1 MSKNPLDAKKIAY
14 GGTGLVALL
23 FFVCTLFLLLYGF
36 SAYIIRSQIDLST
49 ASTGNTAQ
57 NNNSFDVNAATNL
70 DKLIHTIEKN
80 HRIESEI
87 ADTNRKLYDIE
98 FNYSLAKSEMTS
110 NTLTIT
116 QSNISVANNISNSI
130 QEIQRTLRT
139 TEYQLNERQIK
150 DILQEVNKEDAA
162 GRVLFV
168 NTREHLSLF
177 KHKLD
182 NNSENIAT
190 FEEASKKIDE
200 AFEAIA
206 TYEDTYFSLREVNK
220 DKDYEAKKLELNK
233 KHEED
238 RLRKLLSTQNDISKT
253 LPPES
258 EFVFSSLNL
267 LGGTLLF
274 FVKLPTIVL
283 TLIVTIAAGGL
294 ASLVSFTRKF
304 LHKKNS
310 KQVGVGTLLSNVAEG
325 VAASIGIFLFAG
337 TGMLMLTQGGANAPT
352 NVELSPYMVAFLAFL
367 SGFMAESAFKRIEDA
382 GRDFF
387 KTKKDPDDGDPGNQ
401 GPTVQI

>member
-1 MSKNPLDAKKIAY
+1 
-14 GGTGLVALL
+14 
-23 FFVCTLFLLLYGF
+23 
-36 SAYIIRSQIDLST
+36 
-49 ASTGNTAQ
+49 
-57 NNNSFDVNAATNL
+57 
-70 DKLIHTIEKN
+70 
-80 HRIESEI
+80 
-87 ADTNRKLYDIE
+87 
-98 FNYSLAKSEMTS
+98 MTS

-116 QSNISVANNISNSI
+116 QSNISVANDISNSI
-130 QEIQRTLRT
+130 QEIQRSLKT
-139 TEYQLNERQIK
+139 TEYQLHERQVK
-150 DILQEVNKEDAA
+150 DILQEVNKEDSA

-182 NNSENIAT
+182 NNSESIPT

-200 AFEAIA
+200 TFEAIA
-206 TYEDTYFSLREVNK
+206 TYEDTYFSLRAVNK

-304 LHKKNS
+304 LHKNNR
-310 KQVGVGTLLSNVAEG
+310 QVGVGTLLSNVAEG

-387 KTKKDPDDGDPGNQ
+387 KTKNDPDDGDAGNQ